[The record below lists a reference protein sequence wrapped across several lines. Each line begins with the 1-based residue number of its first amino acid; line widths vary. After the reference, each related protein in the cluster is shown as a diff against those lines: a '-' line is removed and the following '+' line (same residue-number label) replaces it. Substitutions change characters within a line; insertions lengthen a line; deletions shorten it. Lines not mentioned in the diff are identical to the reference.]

1 VFLAGGG
8 SEANDTAIRLARYH
22 HLANGQSQRYKVIGR
37 QPSYHGSTLATL
49 SAGGHNTRR
58 AGYEPLLSEWPK
70 VPWNDADALAGA
82 IEAGVTHVTA
92 YAFST
97 ENSKR
102 SPDEVRFLM
111 GYNKEVLRRRRDL
124 LNSWN
129 VRIRWAGRT
138 PKLWPSVIS
147 ELKGAEA
154 LTAKNTGLTLT
165 MAVNYGG
172 RQEIV
177 DAVNAIA
184 EEMKKGKIK
193 PSSITEKAIAS
204 RLYVPELPDV
214 DLFLRSSGEMRT
226 SNFLLWQSSYAE
238 MMFMPQ
244 LWPDF
249 TRETLWEAIQAY
261 QNRDRRFG
269 SAQDVPLN

>member
-1 VFLAGGG
+1 MELH
-8 SEANDTAIRLARYH
+8 DPARV
-22 HLANGQSQRYKVIGR
+22 A
-37 QPSYHGSTLATL
+37 PSFS
-49 SAGGHNTRR
+49 
-58 AGYEPLLSEWPK
+58 K
-70 VPWNDADALAGA
+70 VPNHIAIVMDGNGRWANARGLTRTEGHKAGEHALLEVLAGA
-82 IEAGVTHVTA
+82 IEAGVKHVTA

-97 ENSKR
+97 ENWKR

-124 LNSWN
+124 LDSWN

-147 ELKGAEA
+147 ELKSAEA

-184 EEMKKGKIK
+184 EEVQKGKIK
-193 PSSITEKAIAS
+193 PGSITEKSIAA

-214 DLFLRSSGEMRT
+214 DLFLRSSGELRT

-249 TRETLWEAIQAY
+249 TRETLWDAIQAY

>member
-1 VFLAGGG
+1 
-8 SEANDTAIRLARYH
+8 
-22 HLANGQSQRYKVIGR
+22 
-37 QPSYHGSTLATL
+37 
-49 SAGGHNTRR
+49 
-58 AGYEPLLSEWPK
+58 
-70 VPWNDADALAGA
+70 
-82 IEAGVTHVTA
+82 
-92 YAFST
+92 
-97 ENSKR
+97 
-102 SPDEVRFLM
+102 M

-147 ELKGAEA
+147 ELKSAEA

-184 EEMKKGKIK
+184 EEVQKGKIK
-193 PSSITEKAIAS
+193 PGAITEKTIAS

-214 DLFLRSSGEMRT
+214 DLFLRSSGELRT

>member
-1 VFLAGGG
+1 MELF
-8 SEANDTAIRLARYH
+8 D
-22 HLANGQSQRYKVIGR
+22 
-37 QPSYHGSTLATL
+37 P
-49 SAGGHNTRR
+49 TRK
-58 AGYEPLLSEWPK
+58 APEFSK
-70 VPWNDADALAGA
+70 VPGHIAIVMDGNGRWANSRGLTRTEGHKAGEQALLDVLAGA
-82 IEAGVTHVTA
+82 IEAGVKHVTA

-97 ENSKR
+97 ENWKR

-147 ELKGAEA
+147 ELKSAEE
-154 LTAKNTGLTLT
+154 LTAKNNGLTLT

-177 DAVNAIA
+177 DAVNQIA
-184 EEMKKGKIK
+184 MQVQSGKLR
-193 PSSITEKAIAS
+193 PGSITEKTIAS
-204 RLYVPELPDV
+204 KLYVPELPDV
-214 DLFLRSSGEMRT
+214 DLFVRSSGELRT

-249 TRETLWEAIQAY
+249 TRETLWEAIMAY

-269 SAQDVPLN
+269 AASDLPLN